1 MMDSREAYMVRPVS
15 RGVRNVN
22 VVNVNVNV
30 NVNIY

>member
-1 MMDSREAYMVRPVS
+1 MDSREAYMVRPVS